1 MGIEADTD
9 KPHSHHAIAKDI
21 PEDKNSDQVPKHDE
35 LRNKAAPG
43 VCIHPNPM
51 RSPS

>member
-9 KPHSHHAIAKDI
+9 KPHSHHAIAKDV
-21 PEDKNSDQVPKHDE
+21 PEDKNSKQVPKQDE

-43 VCIHPNPM
+43 VCLHLNSM
-51 RSPS
+51 SLPS

>member
-1 MGIEADTD
+1 MGANDDE

-21 PEDKNSDQVPKHDE
+21 PEDKHSDKVAKQDE

-43 VCIHPNPM
+43 VCTPI
-51 RSPS
+51 S